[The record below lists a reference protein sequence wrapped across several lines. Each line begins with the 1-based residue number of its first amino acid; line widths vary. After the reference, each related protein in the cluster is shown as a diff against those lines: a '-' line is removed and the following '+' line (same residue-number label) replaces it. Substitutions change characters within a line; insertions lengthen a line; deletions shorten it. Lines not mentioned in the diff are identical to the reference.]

1 MNEIKEAIILAA
13 GEGKRMGFLT
23 KDYPKGLLTYKEEP
37 ILKRL
42 IRQLKNLEIEKIIIV
57 TGFGHE
63 KVKNE
68 LKNIEGIKCYS
79 SLALASKENDIGL
92 VILVI
97 PPEKTLAIIDEINI
111 IKLKDVWFQ
120 PGSESEEARL
130 LCEQHN
136 LNCTMNA
143 CIMKKT

>member
-1 MNEIKEAIILAA
+1 MIVSSFIPKQPFAIVGASKNKEKYGNIIL
-13 GEGKRMGFLT
+13 
-23 KDYPKGLLTYKEEP
+23 KDLISKGISVIPINPKE
-37 ILKRL
+37 
-42 IRQLKNLEIEKIIIV
+42 
-57 TGFGHE
+57 
-63 KVKNE
+63 
-68 LKNIEGIKCYS
+68 KNIEGLKCYS

-97 PPEKTLAIIDEINI
+97 PPEKTLSIIDEINI
-111 IKLKDVWFQ
+111 LKLKDVWFQ

-130 LCEQHN
+130 LCEEHN